1 VAKKPMPQSTT
12 QRHSAISQFHHS
24 KSYKVSQN
32 MQPSVNG
39 NSHFELDPL
48 VGEGEFYRE
57 VTEELLDELVETF
70 EEERVVGLALWD
82 ESIADEEGAEIDPDQ
97 RDVFDMDLYTEN
109 QLYFELFAVYAFT
122 DPDSEPLRGLD
133 QIGKMFSELIE
144 SGLWLD
150 EIATTEDNE
159 LVLIL
164 SQNRQPKL
172 YLNVGGW
179 SIAEWDELPDE
190 DA

>member
-1 VAKKPMPQSTT
+1 
-12 QRHSAISQFHHS
+12 
-24 KSYKVSQN
+24 

-39 NSHFELDPL
+39 SAHFDLDPL
-48 VGEGEFYRE
+48 VGEGQFHRE
-57 VTEELLDELVETF
+57 ITEELFEELVETF
-70 EEERVVGLALWD
+70 EGERVVGLALWD
-82 ESIADEEGAEIDPDQ
+82 ESIADDDDAEIDPDE
-97 RDVFDMDLYTEN
+97 RDVFDMDLYTET
-109 QLYFELFAVYAFT
+109 QLYFELFAAYAFT
-122 DPDSEPLRGLD
+122 DPDDEPLRGLD
-133 QIGKMFSELIE
+133 QIGKMLSDLIE

-150 EIATTEDNE
+150 EIAATEDNE
-159 LVLIL
+159 LVLVL